1 MKKLFRYLII
11 GIVAAIAFLVAI
23 IAIFVAVFDANAY
36 KDELSQLVQERT
48 GRDLQFHGDVSLT
61 IFPALGMKLGA
72 MSFSNAE
79 GFGAKPMVKVKE
91 ASISV
96 DLASL
101 IAFSPEI
108 DQFVLRDLEI
118 NLVRNKAGVTNWD
131 DLVPKAKPGDAGEAA
146 TAQTEKDSGDGGAIG
161 ISGAFGGLDLQ
172 NISLS
177 WRDEQAGS
185 EFLIRDLDIATGRI
199 VPNEAFPLTL
209 QLDANAD
216 GFDVRV
222 DLKSDIEYLIAEQK
236 LTLENMALALN
247 EFNIGGRLQVSN
259 FAKPVLGFDLE
270 SEKLDVDA
278 LLGTLP
284 PSPEPAT
291 EADGEAVATGSSEDV
306 RIALPMQTLRD
317 LDIDGRLQIAWLK
330 AQNLVMSDVDMIVK
344 AKRGVISID
353 PLKLQT
359 YEGLVDTR
367 VSIDVR
373 GELPRYQVSKTI
385 RGVKIGKLM
394 RDFAAID
401 TLNGT
406 LNAEVSATTGGEW
419 LSELKRQSNGKLKLE
434 FVDGAINGFNIRQSI
449 EAAKARLRGET
460 PSAKETLKTDFSAL
474 SLTGVIENGV
484 FRSDDLNLQA
494 PALRVGGRGSADLN
508 REFVDYLVNAKLV
521 GSVEGQGSAGAD
533 ELAGLAIPV
542 RIKGPFA
549 APKIDVQL
557 DEMLKARADAEKAK
571 LQAEIAAQK
580 EALKQQLEAEK
591 KALEEAQRRELEKR
605 KEIEKTKLEQKKKE
619 AEKKL
624 LEKLLD

>member
-1 MKKLFRYLII
+1 
-11 GIVAAIAFLVAI
+11 
-23 IAIFVAVFDANAY
+23 
-36 KDELSQLVQERT
+36 
-48 GRDLQFHGDVSLT
+48 
-61 IFPALGMKLGA
+61 
-72 MSFSNAE
+72 
-79 GFGAKPMVKVKE
+79 
-91 ASISV
+91 
-96 DLASL
+96 
-101 IAFSPEI
+101 
-108 DQFVLRDLEI
+108 
-118 NLVRNKAGVTNWD
+118 
-131 DLVPKAKPGDAGEAA
+131 
-146 TAQTEKDSGDGGAIG
+146 
-161 ISGAFGGLDLQ
+161 
-172 NISLS
+172 
-177 WRDEQAGS
+177 
-185 EFLIRDLDIATGRI
+185 
-199 VPNEAFPLTL
+199 
-209 QLDANAD
+209 
-216 GFDVRV
+216 
-222 DLKSDIEYLIAEQK
+222 
-236 LTLENMALALN
+236 
-247 EFNIGGRLQVSN
+247 
-259 FAKPVLGFDLE
+259 
-270 SEKLDVDA
+270 
-278 LLGTLP
+278 
-284 PSPEPAT
+284 
-291 EADGEAVATGSSEDV
+291 
-306 RIALPMQTLRD
+306 
-317 LDIDGRLQIAWLK
+317 
-330 AQNLVMSDVDMIVK
+330 MSDVDMIVK

-449 EAAKARLRGET
+449 EAAKARMRGET
-460 PSAKETLKTDFSAL
+460 PPAKETLKTDFSAL

-494 PALRVGGRGSADLN
+494 PALRVGGQGSADLN

-557 DEMLKARADAEKAK
+557 DEMLKAKADAEKAK

-591 KALEEAQRRELEKR
+591 KALEDAQRRELEKR

-624 LEKLLD
+624 LEKLFD